1 MEVLVIKCDDYNV
14 TIKTRDIISP
24 WKRFRNRV
32 SEAGTYCD
40 YSTTRDDT
48 ELQLLKIGNDG
59 TARLEPCGR
68 GKEWLNLPPV
78 MFETE
83 VYHFFVEFTCPLL
96 GTPSINHP
104 KREIEECFDYYK
116 SMLTGS
122 INFLNNPGTFVL
134 SFSYVK
140 QDGTHI
146 TDSLSL
152 EVVSPKLDTKE
163 DLNNIK
169 RLINAEYENYVYD
182 YLTLTFQSH
191 VIDRSDK
198 DDNDIIWLSIFN
210 QIVEPYFQA
219 CRFIMQH
226 ANKKAHKQCVYSRP
240 DRIRRWHPQQEE
252 LYEERGNDA
261 ERFRYRHE
269 QTEHSI
275 NTKENRFVK
284 HTLVCLQK
292 QFAAIFDELREV
304 YGEELSQSAIDQMTV
319 YTDTFRTLLNSKF
332 YRSVGKYE
340 GHLQESA
347 VLQQRSGY
355 RNIYKYWQMLKCG
368 LALEQGNTSIGMKQ
382 IWRLYEIWCFL
393 VLKRM
398 VCKIL
403 DISPKDAKMYELGY
417 IVEDKPKMMESFEQ
431 KDVDYHVTFIHPQT
445 KTRVELWYQHPY
457 SLNGSDLEHSET
469 TLQVPDIVLNVTKPD
484 SETTLTY
491 LFDAKYRVLDDRN
504 ANTPTDE
511 PVQETINAMHRYR
524 DAIYYGNR
532 HDAEGMRYPQNKEV
546 IGGYILF
553 PGRVSEADKLENKYF
568 LRSIKTVNIGA
579 YPLLPKKLEGDIDAM
594 DLDLVECGKLEEDL
608 RRIILEATP
617 SQQLQ
622 NSIPQK
628 GLFYTEDAP
637 KDAIV
642 YVGYVKS
649 TNPFYSDFLNNCAS
663 MYYTGG
669 EDTKPNLD
677 IQRIKYFM
685 PIIKG
690 KVNGIYKVTAINAA
704 RKSEKNANNDNSD
717 DGVRFFLI
725 LEEFIPYG
733 DSIPV
738 GNTLH
743 NADWMTLEESKEKY
757 EVLEAEEKNMNGFQ

>member
-1 MEVLVIKCDDYNV
+1 MEVLVYKCDDYNV
-14 TIKTRDIISP
+14 TIKTRDIVSP
-24 WKRFRNRV
+24 WKRFCNRV
-32 SEAGTYCD
+32 SEANTYCE
-40 YSTTRDDT
+40 YSTTHDDT
-48 ELQLLKIGNDG
+48 ELELRHVLPDG
-59 TARLEPCGR
+59 QTRFVPHGA
-68 GKEWLNLPPV
+68 GKEWEGLPPV

-104 KREIEECFDYYK
+104 KREIVECFEYYK
-116 SMLTGS
+116 GMLTGS

-140 QDGTHI
+140 QDGSHI
-146 TDSLSL
+146 TDTLTF
-152 EVVSPKLDTKE
+152 EVVSPKLDTKQ

-169 RLINAEYENYVYD
+169 RLINAEYENYVYE
-182 YLTLTFQSH
+182 YLTLTFQTH
-191 VIDRSDK
+191 AIDRSCK
-198 DDNDIIWLSIFN
+198 DDNEIIWLSIFQ

-219 CRFIMQH
+219 CRFIMKH
-226 ANKKAHKQCVYSRP
+226 ANKRAQKRYAYSRP
-240 DRIRRWHPQQEE
+240 DRIRRWQPQQEE
-252 LYEERGNDA
+252 LYEERGDDA

-269 QTEHSI
+269 LTEHSI

-284 HTLVCLQK
+284 HTLVCLQQ
-292 QFAAIFDELREV
+292 QFAAMYEELREV
-304 YGEELSQSAIDQMTV
+304 YGEELSPSAIDQMTG
-319 YTDTFRTLLNSKF
+319 YADTFRTLLNSKF

-368 LALEQGNTSIGMKQ
+368 LALEQGNTNIGMKQ

-393 VLKRM
+393 VIKRL

-403 DISPKDAKMYELGY
+403 GLSAKDPKTYEMGF
-417 IVEDKPKMMESFEQ
+417 IVEDKPKMMQSFEQ
-431 KDVDYHVTFIHPQT
+431 KDVDYHVTFVHPQT

-457 SLNGSDLEHSET
+457 SLNSSGLEHSET

-491 LFDAKYRVLDDRN
+491 LFDAKYRVLDDRS
-504 ANTPTDE
+504 ANSPTDE
-511 PVQETINAMHRYR
+511 PVQDTINAIHRYR
-524 DAIYYGNR
+524 DAIYYGSRQNADGQR
-532 HDAEGMRYPQNKEV
+532 FPLNKEV

-553 PGRVSEADKLENKYF
+553 PGRVSEADKLEDKYF
-568 LRSIKTVNIGA
+568 LRSIKSVNIGA
-579 YPLLPKKLEGDIDAM
+579 YPLLPKKLDCDADID

-628 GLFYTEDAP
+628 GLFYTEESP

-649 TNPFYSDFLNNCAS
+649 SNPFFADFLANQAP

-669 EDTKPNLD
+669 EDTRPNLD

-690 KVNGIYKVTAINAA
+690 KVSGIYKVTAINAA
-704 RKSEKNANNDNSD
+704 RKSEKNANNDNTD
-717 DGVRFFLI
+717 DGVRFFLM
-725 LEEFIPYG
+725 LDEFISYG
-733 DSIPV
+733 EAVAV
-738 GNTLH
+738 GQSLH
-743 NADWMTLEESKEKY
+743 NADWMSVEEAKARYEELKLKEI
-757 EVLEAEEKNMNGFQ
+757 G